1 MNRKTTLLLSLLIL
15 AAAVGITYLIFS
27 TEPEATREGATK
39 KTAML
44 VDVESAQSGAYQPNI
59 IATGTVQPAQDI
71 MLSPRVQGQ
80 IVRRSPA
87 FVPGGF
93 VKKGQLLLQIDPADY
108 QNTLRLRESELA
120 QARADLR
127 IEQGQQN
134 VARQDYEML
143 GDTLPEARKALVLR
157 QPQLQSV
164 RARVE
169 AAETAV
175 EQAKLNL
182 ERSSIRAP
190 FDAHILTRM
199 ANVGSQVA
207 PGDRLGRLVG
217 SDMYWVMATVPASK
231 LRWLEFLQRDGQR
244 GSKVMLHDRSAWPEG
259 SYREGYLYKLMGTL
273 EGQTRMARV
282 IVAVPNPLDKAQEQ
296 RMIGAFMEAH
306 IQGQVLPPTVRLER
320 DYLREDETVW
330 VMAGDSLDIR
340 EVDILLQD
348 ADYAYIQ
355 EGLSPGD
362 RIVTTNLSTVTEG
375 AKLRLE
381 GQSQPAS
388 DSTDPVS
395 QHSPQSQ
402 LQ

>member
-1 MNRKTTLLLSLLIL
+1 
-15 AAAVGITYLIFS
+15 
-27 TEPEATREGATK
+27 

-87 FVPGGF
+87 FIPGGF

-231 LRWLEFLQRDGQR
+231 LRWLEFPQRDGQR

-296 RMIGAFMEAH
+296 LMIGAFMEAH

>member
-1 MNRKTTLLLSLLIL
+1 MNRTTTLLLSLLIL

-44 VDVESAQSGAYQPNI
+44 VDVQPAQSGTYQPNI

-80 IVRRSPA
+80 IVRCSPA

-93 VKKGQLLLQIDPADY
+93 VKKGQLLLQIDPADF

-134 VARQDYEML
+134 VARQDYEIL

-157 QPQLQSV
+157 QPQLESV
-164 RARVE
+164 RAQVK

-231 LRWLEFLQRDGQR
+231 LRWLDFPQREGQR
-244 GSKVMLHDRSAWPEG
+244 GSKVRLYDRSAWPED

-282 IVAVPNPLDKAQEQ
+282 IVAVPDPLDLAQEQ
-296 RMIGAFMEAH
+296 LMIGAFMDAH
-306 IQGQVLPPTVRLER
+306 IQGKVLPPTVRVER

-330 VMAGDSLDIR
+330 VMTGDSLDIR
-340 EVDILLQD
+340 KVDILLQD
-348 ADYAYIQ
+348 ADYAYIRK
-355 EGLSPGD
+355 GLSPGD
-362 RIVTTNLSTVTEG
+362 RIVTTNLSTVTAG

-381 GQSQPAS
+381 EQQEPVS
-388 DSTDPVS
+388 DSTKAVS
-395 QHSPQSQ
+395 QHSPTSQ